1 MTYSI
6 IGIIAAIVLLI
17 INRDVLWLRKEQ
29 TVTEINRNYRLFLIG
44 VLCYYITDLLW
55 GILESNR
62 LSVLLFIDTTVH
74 FTAMVGA
81 VMLWTQYV
89 VSYLNRKSIYE
100 KILSYTGKIFFCFEL
115 VVVITNIFYPILFWL
130 DDSGAYHAGIIRY
143 ITLAIQILLF
153 AATSSYA
160 FRVAIR
166 TEDRVRLRHLTIAM
180 FGISMT
186 VLITIQVFYPL
197 LPLYAIGYMI
207 GTCLLH
213 SFVVEDEKEDY
224 RRELEQAAIRDK
236 QQKVELYQSR
246 ESLKDALAAAEEAS
260 KAKTAFLSNMSH
272 EIRTPMNA
280 IIGLDNIVLDDP
292 EISDHTR
299 EYLEKID
306 LAAHHLLNIINDIL
320 DMSRIESGRMT
331 IKQAEFSFP
340 KMLEHVNTIISGQC
354 HDKGLKYECRTK
366 GEIDEYY
373 DGDSM
378 KLTQVMINILGNSVK
393 FTPEGGSVSVL
404 IEEISRMDNKATIC
418 FTFKDTGVGMSSDY
432 LPHIFDAFSQE
443 DSSST
448 NRYGSTGLGMPI
460 TKSIVE
466 LMNGSIEV
474 QSEKG
479 VGTTFTVTVT
489 LGQVKN
495 RQRIDDDIDLHPGDM
510 NVLVIDDDLIDCEHA
525 EVILKKVGIRCDTVT
540 NGADAIEMLRT
551 RHARREDYDLLIVD
565 WKMPGM
571 DGVETTRQIRNIV
584 GSDTPIIILTSYSWE
599 DIEEEARN
607 AGVDTFAAKP
617 LFAGTVMD
625 EFKAAFR
632 KKNTDSVFGSGDLR
646 GRRVL
651 LAEDV
656 SINAQIIIVILESR
670 EVKVDHAENGRIA
683 LEMFSNHEEGYY
695 DAILMDMRMP
705 EMDGLQATKEIRG
718 LKRKD
723 AESIPIIA
731 LTANA
736 FDEDVQ
742 RSMQAGLNAHLSKPV
757 ESDMLFKTLEDLIH
771 KHKHRK
777 IGQILQDA

>member
-130 DDSGAYHAGIIRY
+130 DDSGEYHAGIIRY

-299 EYLEKID
+299 EYRL
-306 LAAHHLLNIINDIL
+306 
-320 DMSRIESGRMT
+320 
-331 IKQAEFSFP
+331 F
-340 KMLEHVNTIISGQC
+340 C
-354 HDKGLKYECRTK
+354 
-366 GEIDEYY
+366 
-373 DGDSM
+373 
-378 KLTQVMINILGNSVK
+378 ILG
-393 FTPEGGSVSVL
+393 
-404 IEEISRMDNKATIC
+404 R
-418 FTFKDTGVGMSSDY
+418 
-432 LPHIFDAFSQE
+432 
-443 DSSST
+443 
-448 NRYGSTGLGMPI
+448 
-460 TKSIVE
+460 
-466 LMNGSIEV
+466 
-474 QSEKG
+474 
-479 VGTTFTVTVT
+479 
-489 LGQVKN
+489 
-495 RQRIDDDIDLHPGDM
+495 
-510 NVLVIDDDLIDCEHA
+510 
-525 EVILKKVGIRCDTVT
+525 
-540 NGADAIEMLRT
+540 
-551 RHARREDYDLLIVD
+551 
-565 WKMPGM
+565 
-571 DGVETTRQIRNIV
+571 
-584 GSDTPIIILTSYSWE
+584 
-599 DIEEEARN
+599 
-607 AGVDTFAAKP
+607 
-617 LFAGTVMD
+617 
-625 EFKAAFR
+625 
-632 KKNTDSVFGSGDLR
+632 
-646 GRRVL
+646 
-651 LAEDV
+651 
-656 SINAQIIIVILESR
+656 
-670 EVKVDHAENGRIA
+670 
-683 LEMFSNHEEGYY
+683 
-695 DAILMDMRMP
+695 
-705 EMDGLQATKEIRG
+705 
-718 LKRKD
+718 
-723 AESIPIIA
+723 
-731 LTANA
+731 
-736 FDEDVQ
+736 
-742 RSMQAGLNAHLSKPV
+742 
-757 ESDMLFKTLEDLIH
+757 
-771 KHKHRK
+771 
-777 IGQILQDA
+777 